1 MQLDKTMNKLF
12 VFILF
17 FTSLV
22 FSQNK
27 HTLADSLSV
36 EQYNGISKIDSDN
49 IKNKYSDLNYEPI
62 TNLEDLSAWER
73 FKENLSRWWNS
84 LFNNSNEA
92 TDAFYQFFK
101 IISFAIVA
109 VVVYLIIKQFI
120 KNDNK
125 WIFSKNN
132 KSIVASDLVEENL
145 HDANFEKLIKQ
156 ANANGEY
163 RLTVRYYYLWMLKQ
177 FSDKEIIKWD
187 IEKTNSDYQYEIKD
201 AALKEEFNYLSYL
214 YDYCWYGE
222 FDINKEQIAQIE
234 KAFAKTINIK

>member
-1 MQLDKTMNKLF
+1 MNKLF
-12 VFILF
+12 LILLLFSSFVFA
-17 FTSLV
+17 TD
-22 FSQNK
+22 NPK
-27 HTLADSLSV
+27 LADSLSV
-36 EQYNGISKIDSDN
+36 EQYNGVTEIDASNWEDT
-49 IKNKYSDLNYEPI
+49 YDDLSYEPI
-62 TNLEDLSAWER
+62 TKLEDMSAWER
-73 FKENLSRWWNS
+73 FKENLRRWWSDLFKQNS
-84 LFNNSNEA
+84 DEA
-92 TDAFYQFFK
+92 TSALYQFFK
-101 IISFAIVA
+101 ILSFVIVA

-132 KSIVASDLVEENL
+132 KNIVVSDLVEENL
-145 HDANFEKLIKQ
+145 HQANFEKLIKQ

-177 FSDKEIIKWD
+177 FSDKEIIRWD

-201 AALKEEFNYLSYL
+201 ATLKEEFNYLSYL

-222 FDINKEQIAQIE
+222 FDINKEQIQQIE